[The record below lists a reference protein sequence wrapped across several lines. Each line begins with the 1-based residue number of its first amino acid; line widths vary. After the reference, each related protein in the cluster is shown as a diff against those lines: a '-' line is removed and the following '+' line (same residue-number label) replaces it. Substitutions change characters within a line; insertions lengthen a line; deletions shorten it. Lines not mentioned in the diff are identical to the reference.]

1 MSKAI
6 HVAAAVIRN
15 AAGDIFITLR
25 PNHVHQGGLWEFPGG
40 KVESGESVYDALV
53 REIHEENGII
63 VQQARPLITIDHDY
77 PDKRVTLDVWEVSDF
92 TGTAHGREGQV
103 CRWVRPQQLND
114 YTFPAANRP
123 IVTAAQLPS
132 TYLITPEPGD
142 DTGVFVRQLE
152 SCLQR
157 NIALVQL
164 RGKQLTHERYLTL
177 ADDVIA
183 LCHRYQA
190 KVLLNGPVELLSELP
205 AADGIHL
212 TSQRLHMLCGRPAD
226 SRYLVAASCH
236 HGDDIAT
243 AAKLE
248 LDFVVLGPVSA
259 TASHPQAA
267 VLGWD
272 QFSRLTRKAVI
283 PVFALGG
290 VAIADV
296 NKSRQ
301 CGGQGIAAIRSLWNT
316 TDCTL

>member
-15 AAGDIFITLR
+15 DAGDIFITLR
-25 PNHVHQGGLWEFPGG
+25 PDHVHQGGLWEFPGG

-53 REIHEENGII
+53 REIHEENGIV

-77 PDKRVTLDVWEVSDF
+77 PDKRVTLDVWEVTDF
-92 TGTAHGREGQV
+92 AGTAHGREGQA
-103 CRWVRPQQLND
+103 CRWVRPYELND

-132 TYLITPEPGD
+132 TYLITPEPGPD
-142 DTGVFVRQLE
+142 AEVFLRQLE
-152 SCLQR
+152 SCLQC

-164 RGKQLTHERYLTL
+164 RAKQLVHDRYLAL
-177 ADDVIA
+177 ADDIIA
-183 LCHRYQA
+183 MCHRYEA

-212 TSQRLHMLCGRPAD
+212 TAQRLNMLSGRPAN

-236 HGDDIAT
+236 HGDDIAM
-243 AAKLE
+243 AAKME
-248 LDFVVLGPVSA
+248 LDFVVLGPVNA
-259 TASHPQAA
+259 TASHPGID
-267 VLGWD
+267 VLGWER
-272 QFSRLTRKAVI
+272 FSRLTRQAVM

-290 VAIADV
+290 MTITDV
-296 NKSRQ
+296 EQGRQ
-301 CGGQGIAAIRSLWNT
+301 CGGQGIAAIRSLWNAA
-316 TDCTL
+316 D